1 MKQSTYAN
9 HSHQVVMEAL
19 QKAGAVMRS
28 PIMLTANQFENEWY
42 VSTGFMS
49 TGVHIPKSEVDET
62 EIRSIPE
69 DLGYRFILNKVWHQ
83 KD

>member
-1 MKQSTYAN
+1 MKQPTYVN

-28 PIMLTANQFENEWY
+28 PIMLTANQFEDEWC
-42 VSTGFMS
+42 VSTGYMS
-49 TGVHIPKSEVDET
+49 AGVHIPKT
-62 EIRSIPE
+62 EIDEFEIQSIPE
-69 DLGYRFILNKVWHQ
+69 ESGYRFILNKVWHQ